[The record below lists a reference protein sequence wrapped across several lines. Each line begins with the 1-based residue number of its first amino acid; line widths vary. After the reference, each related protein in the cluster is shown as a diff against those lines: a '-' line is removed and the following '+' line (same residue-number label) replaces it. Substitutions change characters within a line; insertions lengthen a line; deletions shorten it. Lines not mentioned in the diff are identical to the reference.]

1 MKTPCSSRRPNGLAV
16 VVKLLLVALVLS
28 TSCSDDDNPSAP
40 DPSPATSSY
49 RAEVAVSWLNMEMRL
64 ARTTPQVPAN
74 MLGRPFA
81 YASVAAYEA
90 AVPGMTGYRSLG
102 GQLNGLGALPPAD
115 PTLVYNWA
123 LSSNA
128 ALAAVNRR
136 LFANAAPAALAAID
150 SLEAAN
156 ETALRSSLGA
166 EVSQRSADFGKQVAA
181 VVLAWAATDGFD
193 NATPYTP
200 PTGPGMWVPTPPAFA
215 AAALANWRTN
225 RPLVA
230 GSGDGADPGQPT
242 AYSTTPGS
250 AFYTMVEEVKT
261 VAQNRTPDQTAIALF
276 WNDAANGRNFTPLG
290 HWASILAQVL
300 ARENPAL
307 DKALVANA
315 KMSIGMTD
323 ALIST
328 MKTKYTYNVLRPV
341 SYIRA
346 TLNAPDWLPL
356 IPTPAFPEYSS
367 NHAAL
372 SGAAAEMLTQEFGPN
387 YAFTDQNYAQFG
399 LGIRS
404 YTSFEHAAT
413 EAGLSRLYGGIHYR
427 RSCELGQAQGKK
439 VAQNINAR
447 VTWR

>member
-1 MKTPCSSRRPNGLAV
+1 MKILPTRWRFGSLV
-16 VVKLLLVALVLS
+16 VVAKLLLTLLS
-28 TSCSDDDNPSAP
+28 TSCSDDNNNPQPS
-40 DPSPATSSY
+40 PSPATSSY
-49 RAEVAVSWLNMEMRL
+49 RADVAVSWLNMETRL
-64 ARTTPQVPAN
+64 ARTTPQIPAN

-90 AVPGMTGYRSLG
+90 AVPGMAGYRSLG
-102 GQLNGLGALPPAD
+102 GQLNGLGALPTPD
-115 PTLVYNWA
+115 PNLVYNWA

-150 SLEAAN
+150 SLEAAT
-156 ETALRSSLGA
+156 ETALRGSLGA
-166 EVSQRSADFGKQVAA
+166 EVSQRSTDFGKQVAA
-181 VVLAWAATDGFD
+181 AVLAWAATDGFD
-193 NATPYTP
+193 NTTSYTP
-200 PTGPGMWVPTPPAFA
+200 PTGPGLWVSTPPAFA
-215 AAALANWRTN
+215 PAALANWRFN

-242 AYSTTPGS
+242 PYSTTPGS
-250 AFYTMVEEVKT
+250 PFYAMVEEVKT
-261 VAQNRTPDQTAIALF
+261 IAQNRTPEQTAIALF

-300 ARENPAL
+300 VRDNAAL

-315 KMSIGMTD
+315 KMSIAMTD

-328 MKTKYTYNVLRPV
+328 MKTKYLYNVLRPV
-341 SYIRA
+341 TYIRA
-346 TLNAPDWLPL
+346 SMGQPDWLPL
-356 IPTPAFPEYSS
+356 ITTPAFPEYSS

-372 SGAAAEMLTQEFGPN
+372 SAAAAQMLTDVFGPN

-399 LGIRS
+399 LGTRS
-404 YTSFEHAAT
+404 YTSFEQAAT

-427 RSCELGQAQGKK
+427 RSCEVGQAQGKQ
-439 VAQNINAR
+439 VAQNINTR
-447 VTWR
+447 LTWK